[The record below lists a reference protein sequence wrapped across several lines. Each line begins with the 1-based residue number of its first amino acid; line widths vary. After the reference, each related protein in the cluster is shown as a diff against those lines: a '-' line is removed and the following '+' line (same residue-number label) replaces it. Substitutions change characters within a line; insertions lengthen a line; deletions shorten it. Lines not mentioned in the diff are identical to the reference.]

1 MAQVLGNNQSTLT
14 FCYWAIRGLA
24 QPIRFMLAE
33 ANIQVNEIRL
43 GVDQNGRTHNE
54 DEEDEDWSSHRATLH
69 LPFPNL
75 PYLIDSSGTQPI
87 QITQSNAI
95 LRYIARNYGFYGE
108 NENDRIQ
115 IDILQE
121 EAYDYRNK
129 IVKAAYTL
137 GDAYSDAFADF
148 SNNAVPRHVDGFERF
163 LSARSDT
170 THFVGENL
178 SLVDF
183 VIYELMWQTR
193 LMLPDSISESSR
205 PHINTFISQFS
216 SRPRIAAYIQS
227 KDYIE
232 RPINSPWAS
241 FA

>member
-1 MAQVLGNNQSTLT
+1 MAQLLGNDQSALT

-33 ANIQVNEIRL
+33 ANIQVHEIRL
-43 GVDQNGRTHNE
+43 GVDQDGRTHNE
-54 DEEDEDWSSHRATLH
+54 VEEDQDWATHKATLQ

-75 PYLIDSSGTQPI
+75 PYLIDTSGAQKI

-95 LRYIARNYGFYGE
+95 LRYLARNYGFYGE
-108 NENDRIQ
+108 TEYDRVQ
-115 IDILQE
+115 IDMLQE

-129 IVKAAYTL
+129 IVQAAYTL
-137 GDAYSDAFADF
+137 GDSYPDAFADF
-148 SNNAVPRHVDGFERF
+148 SNNAVPRHVDGFENF
-163 LSARSDT
+163 LASRPDKA
-170 THFVGENL
+170 HFVGDKL
-178 SLVDF
+178 SLADF

-193 LMLPDSISESSR
+193 LMLPGSISESSR
-205 PHINTFISQFS
+205 PHLNAFVDQFS
-216 SRPRIAAYIQS
+216 RRPLIAAYMQS
-227 KDYIE
+227 QDYIE